1 MKTLWSLL
9 SWTLLVHAVYG
20 FPKQLKNSPTENM
33 NGEYLISNPN
43 HAEGKSFSTLYSTYP
58 DVEYF
63 DVYSPPISTKYEI
76 LYNKLLLDI

>member
-1 MKTLWSLL
+1 MKEVGRFLC
-9 SWTLLVHAVYG
+9 WTLVVHATYA
-20 FPKQLKNSPTENM
+20 FPNHLKNFPAENM

-43 HAEGKSFSTLYSTYP
+43 NAEGKSFSTLYSTYP

-76 LYNKLLLDI
+76 Q

>member
-9 SWTLLVHAVYG
+9 SWTLLVHAVHG

-43 HAEGKSFSTLYSTYP
+43 NEEGKSFSTLYSTYP

-76 LYNKLLLDI
+76 SYNKFLLDI